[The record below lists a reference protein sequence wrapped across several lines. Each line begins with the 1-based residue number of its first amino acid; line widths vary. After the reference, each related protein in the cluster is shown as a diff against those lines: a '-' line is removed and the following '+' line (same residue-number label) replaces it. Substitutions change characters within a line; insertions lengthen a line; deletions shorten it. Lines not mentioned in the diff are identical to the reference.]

1 MIIKRIFKGDWLQS
15 ARDKR
20 PGETPEDLVD
30 RAQKDPKPEN
40 RLKAC
45 KLIVDLS
52 RLQMIS
58 TDDEDAGVRECA
70 SSRLEGLLSGTA
82 PESPDLETR
91 KKFLVNTSHPSIAVK
106 LALEGPDP
114 QLRIAALARI
124 VDEEILG
131 RCALEDGVSAVRHA
145 AAERL
150 HDKVVLER
158 VARGIG
164 KRDKS
169 VHRMVREKL
178 KRIAE
183 QEQAPART
191 HAEADALCGRAEK
204 LGIQGTWS
212 HDKALM
218 DHLDNQWSGLTD
230 VPPDLE
236 QRFLKAREE
245 FLEGYRAQEKNELE
259 RARAE
264 QEGLLTISNKQGI
277 IEELTGMDPGSISI
291 EKLQSRLEVIK
302 TQWNDLDRVPRD
314 EDRGLDSRFRQLLK
328 DIESGIERERSLS
341 QAERR
346 LSALKEQAQAW
357 LEGSSPLQK
366 KQLEKWQREGDR
378 LSALKPGAPAA
389 GNYNEIKKQLE
400 VRLEKQTQHASEKLD
415 RLPDRLALFQE
426 QIDEGELKKATALH
440 QSLLS
445 DMGLIEATGMEQRG
459 GKAGQQLHQ
468 LAPRLRELQK
478 WRKWGTDQHR
488 VEMCEKM
495 EQLTG
500 AQIPLEDLTEQ
511 VRSMQADWKKLDRDG
526 SRVNEGLKERFHR
539 AADTV
544 YDRCRPYLEEVA
556 QRREEAQRARE
567 ALCEQLET
575 FLERID
581 WERVDWKKLVHAER
595 DTRTEWGRMAPV
607 DPRHR
612 KHLDKRYRNA
622 IKALDAHLV
631 AERSRNR
638 AMKQELIEQ
647 ARMLADE
654 PDLDRAMVEVKALQ
668 RRWHTTVPSKRAQE
682 NRLWEQFRENCNKV
696 FDRRRELQTA
706 HQKELKGH
714 TAVLRN
720 LCVKLEELLDDD
732 SFEPDDLLHE
742 VHRLQGAWSE
752 GLSLELPR
760 HEIPKVQRRWDE
772 AVRGA
777 MNRIRQLREALELKQ
792 LGRLCGFAELC
803 RTLESE
809 LETMSGQAPD
819 ITVWQQRWSELPP
832 LLNSELQSAIEQRF
846 NTSLDVLLGKVSR
859 ERWMSGFGENLDIRR
874 RICLKMEILA
884 GIDSPNEYAED
895 RLAFQVNRLSERLAE
910 GEEHGHEDP
919 NQLEQVWYLTGP
931 LAAEELERL
940 QHRFDRAREAL
951 G

>member
-1 MIIKRIFKGDWLQS
+1 
-15 ARDKR
+15 
-20 PGETPEDLVD
+20 
-30 RAQKDPKPEN
+30 
-40 RLKAC
+40 
-45 KLIVDLS
+45 
-52 RLQMIS
+52 
-58 TDDEDAGVRECA
+58 
-70 SSRLEGLLSGTA
+70 
-82 PESPDLETR
+82 
-91 KKFLVNTSHPSIAVK
+91 
-106 LALEGPDP
+106 
-114 QLRIAALARI
+114 
-124 VDEEILG
+124 
-131 RCALEDGVSAVRHA
+131 
-145 AAERL
+145 
-150 HDKVVLER
+150 
-158 VARGIG
+158 
-164 KRDKS
+164 
-169 VHRMVREKL
+169 
-178 KRIAE
+178 
-183 QEQAPART
+183 
-191 HAEADALCGRAEK
+191 
-204 LGIQGTWS
+204 
-212 HDKALM
+212 
-218 DHLDNQWSGLTD
+218 
-230 VPPDLE
+230 
-236 QRFLKAREE
+236 
-245 FLEGYRAQEKNELE
+245 
-259 RARAE
+259 
-264 QEGLLTISNKQGI
+264 
-277 IEELTGMDPGSISI
+277 
-291 EKLQSRLEVIK
+291 
-302 TQWNDLDRVPRD
+302 
-314 EDRGLDSRFRQLLK
+314 
-328 DIESGIERERSLS
+328 
-341 QAERR
+341 
-346 LSALKEQAQAW
+346 
-357 LEGSSPLQK
+357 
-366 KQLEKWQREGDR
+366 
-378 LSALKPGAPAA
+378 
-389 GNYNEIKKQLE
+389 
-400 VRLEKQTQHASEKLD
+400 
-415 RLPDRLALFQE
+415 
-426 QIDEGELKKATALH
+426 
-440 QSLLS
+440 
-445 DMGLIEATGMEQRG
+445 
-459 GKAGQQLHQ
+459 
-468 LAPRLRELQK
+468 
-478 WRKWGTDQHR
+478 
-488 VEMCEKM
+488 MCEKM

-544 YDRCRPYLEEVA
+544 YERRRPYLEEVA

-714 TAVLRN
+714 TAVLRS
-720 LCVKLEELLDDD
+720 LCVKLEELVDDD

-951 G
+951 A

>member
-1 MIIKRIFKGDWLQS
+1 MIIKRIFKGDWLQA

-20 PGETPEDLVD
+20 PGETPEDLMD
-30 RAQKDPKPEN
+30 LTQKDPKPEN

-45 KLIVDLS
+45 RILLDLS

-58 TDDEDAGVRECA
+58 REDEDAGVRDGA
-70 SSRLEGLLSGTA
+70 SSRLEELLSGA
-82 PESPDLETR
+82 GPETPDLETR
-91 KKFLVNTSHPSIAVK
+91 KTFLANDSHPSIAAK
-106 LALEGPDP
+106 LALEDPDP
-114 QLRIAALARI
+114 QLRIAALARV
-124 VDEEILG
+124 VDKEILG

-150 HDKVVLER
+150 HDKAVLER

-191 HAEADALCGRAEK
+191 HAEADALCNRAEK
-204 LGIQGTWS
+204 LGCQGTWS

-218 DHLDNQWSGLTD
+218 DHLDNQWAGLAD

-236 QRFLKAREE
+236 LRFRKAREA
-245 FLEGYRAQEKNELE
+245 FLEGYRAREKNEQE
-259 RARAE
+259 RARTE

-277 IEELTGMDPGSISI
+277 IEELTGIDPGSIGI
-291 EKLQSRLEVIK
+291 EKLQSRLEEIK
-302 TQWNDLDRVPRD
+302 TQWNDLDRIPRD
-314 EDRGLDSRFRQLLK
+314 EDRALDRWFRQLLQ
-328 DIESGIERERSLS
+328 DLESGIERERSLS
-341 QAERR
+341 RAEQQ
-346 LSALKEQAQAW
+346 LGTLKERAQAW

-366 KQLEKWQREGDR
+366 KQLDKWQREGDR

-389 GNYNEIKKQLE
+389 GNYQEIKKQIE
-400 VRLEKQTQHASEKLD
+400 VRFEKQTHHAREKLK
-415 RLPDRLALFQE
+415 RLPDRLALFQ
-426 QIDEGELKKATALH
+426 QQLDEGELKKATALH

-445 DMGLIEATGMEQRG
+445 DLELIQATGMEQHGR
-459 GKAGQQLHQ
+459 KAGQQLHQ
-468 LAPRLRELQK
+468 LTPRLRDLQK

-488 VEMCEKM
+488 MEMCETM
-495 EQLTG
+495 EQLTM

-511 VRSMQADWKKLDRDG
+511 VRSLQADWKKLDRDG

-544 YDRCRPYLEEVA
+544 YERCRPYLEELA
-556 QRREEAQRARE
+556 RHREEARRARE

-581 WERVDWKKLVHAER
+581 WERVDWKRLAHAER

-607 DPRHR
+607 EPRHR

-622 IKALDAHLV
+622 IKALDAHLT

-647 ARMLADE
+647 ARTLADE
-654 PDLDRAMVEVKALQ
+654 PDLDRAMDEVKALQ

-696 FDRRRELQTA
+696 FDRRREMQTA

-720 LCVKLEELLDDD
+720 LCVKLEELIDDG

-777 MNRIRQLREALELKQ
+777 MNCIRQLREALELEQ
-792 LGRLCGFAELC
+792 LGRLSGFAGLC

-809 LETMSGQAPD
+809 LETMSGQTPD
-819 ITVWQQRWSELPP
+819 ITLWQQRWGELPP
-832 LLNSELQSAIEQRF
+832 LPDSELQSAIEQRF
-846 NTSLDVLLGKVSR
+846 NAGLDVLLGKVSR
-859 ERWMSGFGENLDIRR
+859 KQWMSGFGDNLDVRR

-884 GIDSPNEYAED
+884 GIDSPDEFAED
-895 RLAFQVNRLSERLAE
+895 RLAFQVSRLSERLAE
-910 GEEHGHEDP
+910 GEEQDHEDP
-919 NQLEQVWYLTGP
+919 HQLEQAWYLTGP
-931 LAAEELERL
+931 LAAVEMERL